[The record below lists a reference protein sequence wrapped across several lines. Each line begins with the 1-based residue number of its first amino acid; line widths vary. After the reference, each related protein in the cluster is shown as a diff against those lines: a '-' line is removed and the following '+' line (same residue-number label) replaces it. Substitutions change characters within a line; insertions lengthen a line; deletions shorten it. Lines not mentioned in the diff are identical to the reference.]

1 MAIKEKTKI
10 LALAHLKTGKKPKEV
25 SELLEIS
32 YAQALK
38 LNKDLIKAE
47 QQGRI
52 QDLFN
57 LEEAALNTLFEKVSD
72 ELIPIVNTLEGD
84 VLAANETL
92 DSIAKGAEGLGI
104 LEKELQDAA
113 ITLAK
118 RITAQAIATNGTDSL
133 LSLTEA
139 LAKLQL
145 AFFAKGTNVQIN
157 NMNGNF
163 EKYLRD

>member
-1 MAIKEKTKI
+1 MLDEKTKI
-10 LALAHLKTGKKPKEV
+10 LALAHLKTGKKPKDV
-25 SELLEIS
+25 SDLLEIS

-38 LNKDLIKAE
+38 LNKELLKAE
-47 QQGRI
+47 QQNRV

-57 LEEAALNTLFEKVSD
+57 LEEAALTMLLEKVSN
-72 ELIPIVNTLEGD
+72 ELTPSIKALTGELLDPDT
-84 VLAANETL
+84 TL
-92 DSIAKGAEGLGI
+92 DSIAKGAQGLGI

-113 ITLAK
+113 IELAK
-118 RITAQAIATNGTDSL
+118 RITAQTLSTSGTDSL
-133 LSLTEA
+133 LTLTEA